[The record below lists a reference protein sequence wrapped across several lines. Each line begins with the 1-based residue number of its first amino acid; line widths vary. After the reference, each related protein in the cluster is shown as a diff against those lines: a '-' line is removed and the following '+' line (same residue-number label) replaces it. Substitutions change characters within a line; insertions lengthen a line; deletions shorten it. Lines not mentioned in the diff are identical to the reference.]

1 MNSRRID
8 NLLKQATML
17 QNGCDVD
24 LLLFFRRHPHV
35 LLTGDQ
41 LTRYLGYDIHQVG
54 NSLERMIAGGFIR
67 KSQHAAHPA
76 RMYRLSNGSGDD
88 DGALDALLELAST
101 PDGRRAV
108 IKALR
113 GAAASGPGAVSGPA
127 PDGTAPVRP
136 RRVH

>member
-8 NLLKQATML
+8 DLLEQATML
-17 QNGCDVD
+17 RNGCDLD

-54 NSLERMIAGGFIR
+54 NSLDRMIAGGLIR

-76 RMYRLSNGSGDD
+76 RMYRLSDGSGYD

-113 GAAASGPGAVSGPA
+113 VAAAGDPGAVSEPA
-127 PDGTAPVRP
+127 PDGTAPVRL
-136 RRVH
+136 RRIH